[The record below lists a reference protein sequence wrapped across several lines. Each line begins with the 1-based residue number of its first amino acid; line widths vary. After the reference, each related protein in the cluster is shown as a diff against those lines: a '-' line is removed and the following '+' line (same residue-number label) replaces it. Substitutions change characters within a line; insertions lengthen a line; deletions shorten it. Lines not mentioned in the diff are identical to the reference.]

1 MSPLPSVLVALLA
14 PAAKAAQPAQSGIP
28 IWVYGAVVGGLVL
41 IGLIVLIVAA
51 GRKSGPPVESNC
63 RGCGRV
69 VPPDWVK
76 CRFCGASLG
85 AVRAAELEFVSGPLH
100 GQVINLDR
108 DVTTIGSVAGNTVLL
123 TDTGVSRKHVG
134 IKRVDGGYELADL
147 GSTNGVYVN
156 GEKVARRK
164 LEVGDVIR
172 VGTTEMVFRA

>member
-1 MSPLPSVLVALLA
+1 MAAGLLLSAEGLPDWAVPAGAIGLVVLFGLGVLLLA
-14 PAAKAAQPAQSGIP
+14 
-28 IWVYGAVVGGLVL
+28 V
-41 IGLIVLIVAA
+41 
-51 GRKSGPPVESNC
+51 RKSRAPKRSLSC
-63 RGCGRV
+63 RACGRV
-69 VPPDWVK
+69 LLPEWTK

-85 AVRAAELEFVSGPLH
+85 EQKAELEFVSGPLV
-100 GQVINLDR
+100 GRTLSLDR

-123 TDTGVSRKHVG
+123 TDTGVSRKHLG

-172 VGTTEMVFRA
+172 VGTTEIVFR